1 MKLKEA
7 LITCVVCSV
16 CLTPLLVNG
25 ETKIDADHCKESIVN
40 IDTIVKSGKSFNSKY
55 NQGMEDYK
63 NSDEYKLK
71 VQKEKLQNQLG
82 IKIKKLVP
90 ITFEVSYYTSLNQEN
105 GYGAITA
112 TGDDLEDGFVAN
124 NHLSFGTK
132 IIVDGKLKT
141 VMDRGLVSILVILM
155 QQMYLCP
162 NGVMKVNQSTM
173 IESIIWEDI
182 TKKATLLLKNDV
194 L

>member
-1 MKLKEA
+1 
-7 LITCVVCSV
+7 
-16 CLTPLLVNG
+16 
-25 ETKIDADHCKESIVN
+25 
-40 IDTIVKSGKSFNSKY
+40 
-55 NQGMEDYK
+55 MEDYK

-82 IKIKKLVP
+82 IKINKLVP

-155 QQMYLCP
+155 Q
-162 NGVMKVNQSTM
+162 
-173 IESIIWEDI
+173 
-182 TKKATLLLKNDV
+182 
-194 L
+194 

>member
-141 VMDRGLVSILVILM
+141 VMDRGSSKYFSNSNAIDVFVPKWSNESESEC
-155 QQMYLCP
+155 YDR
-162 NGVMKVNQSTM
+162 VNNM
-173 IESIIWEDI
+173 GRHYKKGYIIVEE
-182 TKKATLLLKNDV
+182 
-194 L
+194 

>member
-105 GYGAITA
+105 GYGA
-112 TGDDLEDGFVAN
+112 N

-141 VMDRGLVSILVILM
+141 VMDRGSSKYFSNSNAIDVFVPKWSNESESE
-155 QQMYLCP
+155 YYDR
-162 NGVMKVNQSTM
+162 VNNM
-173 IESIIWEDI
+173 GRHYKKGYIIVEE
-182 TKKATLLLKNDV
+182 
-194 L
+194 